1 MANNRIL
8 IIATNVDQFSKSG
21 QRTGLWL
28 GELTHFW
35 DKIEAAGFDMDIAS
49 PLGGKI
55 PIDPESLW
63 LSKFWGLIHFPDPL
77 TARYHDR
84 RFMDRLNRTMKIA
97 DARVDDYAAI
107 YITGGHGVMFDLPQC
122 RELAQ
127 LVAAFWERG
136 KIVSAVCHGVAGLLE
151 ARLRDGAYLLDGRTV
166 TGFSWDEEDYADRE
180 DVAPFNLEDELR
192 KRGGKYVKNFPLL
205 EPLWPFVRV
214 DDRLITGQNPVSAGK
229 VGAAVVKALAKPS
242 SVAPRPALAHA

>member
-1 MANNRIL
+1 MGAGKIL
-8 IIATNVDQFSKSG
+8 IIATNVDQFKKSG

-35 DKIEAAGFDMDIAS
+35 DKAQAAGFEMDIAS

-63 LSKFWGLIHFPDPL
+63 LSRLWSFFKIPDRL
-77 TARYHDR
+77 TRRYRDR
-84 RFMDRLNRTMKIA
+84 KFMDRLNHTMRIA

-122 RELAQ
+122 PELAR
-127 LVAAFWERG
+127 LVAAFWEKG

-151 ARLRDGAYLLDGRTV
+151 AKLSDGAYLIKDKAV

-180 DVAPFNLEDELR
+180 DVAPFNLEEQLR
-192 KRGGKYVKNFPLL
+192 KRGAKYRKNFPLL
-205 EPLWPFVRV
+205 EPFWPFVEA
-214 DDRLITGQNPVSAGK
+214 DDRLITGQNPISAGK
-229 VGAAVVKALAKPS
+229 VGKAVVKALIRPP
-242 SVAPRPALAHA
+242 VAVPPTLAHA